1 MSLIDYLIKFNEQD
15 LPENFVSIATR
26 IEDKQATH
34 AAILIRHQSI
44 NYLHHFSG
52 LRAEVIED
60 FNDDGWYIYK
70 IIEAINVDDK
80 YEVGAFLQYCKRV
93 CNNSNITY
101 SFISDGS
108 YYTDSGEFVSVNG
121 LPELGSCVGF
131 CVNTLTGGLIDV
143 QDSLFELDD
152 WDDSTIYQ
160 VKAHDDWA
168 LKQVDKKYPD
178 IDWALYNAFKKRIEP
193 IEYLCSSF
201 IDTFPI
207 RKSQIE
213 AILPEVQSV
222 INNKF

>member
-15 LPENFVSIATR
+15 LPENFVSIATK
-26 IEDKQATH
+26 IENKEATH
-34 AAILIRHQSI
+34 AAILIRHKSI
-44 NYLHHFSG
+44 NYLHHFPGNTSP
-52 LRAEVIED
+52 EVIED
-60 FNDDGWYIYK
+60 FNEDGWYVYK
-70 IIEAINVDDK
+70 IIEAINVDDEF
-80 YEVGAFLQYCKRV
+80 EVGAFLQHCKRI
-93 CNNSNITY
+93 CNKSNITY
-101 SFISDGS
+101 SFIADGS
-108 YYTDSGEFVSVNG
+108 SYNDRGEFLSRLG

-152 WDDSTIYQ
+152 WDDSEINQ
-160 VKAHDDWA
+160 F
-168 LKQVDKKYPD
+168 VDKWAMQQVNNKYPD
-178 IDWALYNAFKKRIEP
+178 LDWSLYNAFKKRIKP